1 MMMDKKS
8 LLEHGLLEQYLLGE
22 LNATQCEQIEV
33 LLASDAE
40 LKAHF
45 DALELNFENI
55 GLDNSISPP
64 AVVKSQLLAR
74 IKIAPAQTPEA
85 ETSKVVSF
93 TPRSNTKYYLGIV
106 ASIAALLMIG
116 SFWMY
121 SQLNAVKQ
129 QLQTVETNNTLLNTT
144 IETLNTELE
153 RTSSFYS
160 DIVGPDT
167 QQYIL
172 KGNALAPEAKVVS
185 YVNHKSKSVVINT
198 ERLPELDDDH
208 DYQMWADVEGE
219 MIDMGVISKDKTLMI
234 MAYIDHAESLNIT
247 IEPAGGNDHP
257 TVARLVTNVYLR

>member
-22 LNATQCEQIEV
+22 LNAIQCEQIEKI
-33 LLASDAE
+33 LASDAK

-45 DALELNFENI
+45 DALEVNFENL
-55 GLDNSISPP
+55 GLDNSIPP
-64 AVVKSQLLAR
+64 PTVVKSQLLAH
-74 IKIAPAQTPEA
+74 IKIASR
-85 ETSKVVSF
+85 ETSKVVALD
-93 TPRSNTKYYLGIV
+93 PNNYTKFYLGIA
-106 ASIAALLMIG
+106 ASIATLLMIG

-121 SQLNAVKQ
+121 SQLSEVKL
-129 QLQTVETNNTLLNTT
+129 QLQTVETNNTELNTT

-153 RTSSFYS
+153 RTNSFYTGL
-160 DIVGPDT
+160 VNPDT
-167 QQYIL
+167 EQYIL
-172 KGNALAPEAKVVS
+172 KGNALAPDAKVVS

-198 ERLPELDDDH
+198 ERLPELDGDH

-219 MIDMGVISKDKTLMI
+219 MIDMGVISKEKILIT